1 MQSTENKEIRIE
13 MVRMHDYFLDKINHA
28 IEEER
33 YIEASWLI
41 YACMENRF
49 FRTLL
54 KFRKQC
60 KYCKGKCASNKNE
73 LAISTKNACI
83 VHLAEAGVPA
93 IADNFSIELL
103 ENIRL
108 WVKDRNNLMH
118 KLLGVDSYTTT
129 DIVFEKSAKQ
139 GKVLLEQLYNSCTNF
154 RTAFYTEGYEF
165 VFPEAA
171 MDLCRCNPANSK
183 SKEK

>member
-1 MQSTENKEIRIE
+1 MKSTEDKEKRIE
-13 MVRMHDYFLDKINHA
+13 MVQMHDYFLEKINCA

-73 LAISTKNACI
+73 LAISTKNACL
-83 VHLAEAGVPA
+83 VHLAQADVTA
-93 IADNFSIELL
+93 IADNFSLELL
-103 ENIRL
+103 ENIRI

-118 KLLGVDSYTTT
+118 KLLGVDSYATT
-129 DIVFEKSAKQ
+129 DIAFEKSAKD
-139 GKVLLEQLYNSCTNF
+139 GKVLLDQLYSSCTKF
-154 RTAFYTEGYEF
+154 RASFYADGYEF
-165 VFPEAA
+165 VFPESA
-171 MDLCRCNPANSK
+171 MELCRCNPANRK
-183 SKEK
+183 DKES